1 MCDRYA
7 SLLTPFPTLNLVLNM
22 QTRLHVDQANKN
34 SELWLES
41 TFFRTWFAA
50 ERRAS
55 SVLVLVDKTGS
66 LQKCCFPPPPLHLK
80 LWGRVAAPVVGW
92 WKFQL
97 WLVEGRGTHWTSTLV
112 VSFFMLE
119 TGSKNV
125 RAGVMIYGVI
135 KVRDVRLEMK
145 CVMEGKENT
154 PTYVRLT

>member
-1 MCDRYA
+1 M
-7 SLLTPFPTLNLVLNM
+7 
-22 QTRLHVDQANKN
+22 
-34 SELWLES
+34 
-41 TFFRTWFAA
+41 
-50 ERRAS
+50 
-55 SVLVLVDKTGS
+55 
-66 LQKCCFPPPPLHLK
+66 
-80 LWGRVAAPVVGW
+80 
-92 WKFQL
+92 
-97 WLVEGRGTHWTSTLV
+97 WLVEGRGTYWTSTLV